1 MKRKLFL
8 VVIAVLYCST
18 NMFAQSGQAK
28 NGLLLVL
35 NKFENN
41 LAFVDPVALKVIATV
56 PTGDSPH
63 EIIVSDD
70 GKLAFVANYGSQQ
83 PGNSLS
89 VIDITARKEI
99 RRVNL
104 GALYKPHGLVYQ
116 QGKVYFTSEL
126 SRNVGRYD
134 FAADKVDWMIGTGQN
149 GVHLLTIAHHQPK
162 LFTANR
168 LSNTISA
175 IKVQVP
181 PTPEDIVHIPVGK
194 RPEGIDI
201 SPDDRELWVGNN
213 DDGTI
218 SIIDVASNTVKETI
232 RVGKLPIRVK
242 FTPNGKQVLVS
253 DHTGGELVI
262 VDAATRQ
269 VTKRIKAEGLP
280 VGILITP
287 DGKKAFVARMESG
300 IVSVLD
306 LSKMEFTGSIQ
317 PGKGPDG
324 MAWVE

>member
-1 MKRKLFL
+1 MKRSLFIIASILLL
-8 VVIAVLYCST
+8 VGMA
-18 NMFAQSGQAK
+18 MAQTSKQPV
-28 NGLLLVL
+28 LLVL

-41 LAFVDPVALKVIATV
+41 LAFIDPVALKVMATV

-63 EIIVSDD
+63 EIILSTD
-70 GKLAFVANYGSQQ
+70 GKLAFVANYGAQQ

-89 VIDITARKEI
+89 VIDVAARTEV

-104 GALYKPHGLVYQ
+104 GAFYKPHGLVYKD
-116 QGKVYFTSEL
+116 GKVYFTSEL
-126 SRNVGRYD
+126 SRTVGRYD
-134 FAADKVDWMIGTGQN
+134 FAADRVDWMIGTGQN
-149 GVHLLTIAHHQPK
+149 GVHLLTIAHQLPV

-168 LSNTISA
+168 LSNTVSSIR
-175 IKVQVP
+175 IQVP
-181 PTPEDIVHIPVGK
+181 PSPEDIVHIPVGK

-201 SPDDRELWVGNN
+201 SPNDKELWVGNN

-232 RVGKLPIRVK
+232 QVGKLPIRLK
-242 FTPNGKQVLVS
+242 FTPDGKTVLVS
-253 DHTGGELVI
+253 DHTGGELVV
-262 VDAATRQ
+262 VDAASRK
-269 VTKRIKAEGLP
+269 VMKRIKAEGLP

-287 DGKKAFVARMESG
+287 DGKKAFIARMESG

-306 LSKMEFTGSIQ
+306 LDKMEFTGSVR

-324 MAWVE
+324 MAWAEGR

>member
-1 MKRKLFL
+1 MNKIIFLIVSALLFCGNNIL
-8 VVIAVLYCST
+8 
-18 NMFAQSGQAK
+18 AQNQKQS
-28 NGLLLVL
+28 LLLVL
-35 NKFENN
+35 NKFENS
-41 LAFVDPVALKVIATV
+41 LAFIDPVALKVIATV

-63 EIIVSDD
+63 EIILSAD
-70 GKLAFVANYGSQQ
+70 GKLAFVANYGAEK

-89 VIDITARKEI
+89 VIDVAARKEI

-104 GALYKPHGLVYQ
+104 GAFYKPHGLAYKE
-116 QGKVYFTSEL
+116 GKVYFTSEL

-149 GVHLLTIAHHQPK
+149 GVHLLTIAHHSPL

-168 LSNTISA
+168 LSNTVSSIR
-175 IKVQVP
+175 IQVP
-181 PTPEDIVHIPVGK
+181 PSPEDIVHIPVGK

-201 SPDDRELWVGNN
+201 SPDDKELWVGNN

-232 RVGKLPIRVK
+232 KVGKLPIRVK
-242 FTPNGKQVLVS
+242 FTPDGKRVLVS
-253 DHTGGELVI
+253 DHTGGELVV
-262 VDAATRQ
+262 VDAASRK
-269 VTKRIKAEGLP
+269 VIKRVKAEGLP

-287 DGKKAFVARMESG
+287 DGKKAFIARMESG

-306 LSKMEFTGSIQ
+306 LDKMEFTGSIQ

-324 MAWVE
+324 MAWVD

>member
-1 MKRKLFL
+1 MNKIIFLIASALLFCGNN
-8 VVIAVLYCST
+8 IQ
-18 NMFAQSGQAK
+18 AQNQKQS
-28 NGLLLVL
+28 LLLVL
-35 NKFENN
+35 NKFENS
-41 LAFVDPVALKVIATV
+41 LAFIDPVALKVIATV

-63 EIIVSDD
+63 EIILSAD
-70 GKLAFVANYGSQQ
+70 GKLAFVANYGAEK

-89 VIDITARKEI
+89 VIDVAARKEI

-104 GALYKPHGLVYQ
+104 GAFYKPHGLAYKE
-116 QGKVYFTSEL
+116 GKVYFTSEL

-149 GVHLLTIAHHQPK
+149 GVHLLTIAHHSPL

-168 LSNTISA
+168 LSNTVSSIR
-175 IKVQVP
+175 IQVP
-181 PTPEDIVHIPVGK
+181 PSPEDIVHIPVGK

-201 SPDDRELWVGNN
+201 SPDDKELWVGNN

-218 SIIDVASNTVKETI
+218 SIIDVVSNTVKETI
-232 RVGKLPIRVK
+232 KVGKLPIRVK
-242 FTPNGKQVLVS
+242 FTPDGNRVLVS
-253 DHTGGELVI
+253 DHIGGELVV
-262 VDAATRQ
+262 VDAASRK
-269 VTKRIKAEGLP
+269 VIKRVKAEGLP

-287 DGKKAFVARMESG
+287 DGKKAFIARMESG

-306 LSKMEFTGSIQ
+306 LDKMEFTGSIQ

-324 MAWVE
+324 MAWVD